1 MNDVDEKLH
10 TLIDKLPGINFLSS
24 LLLLFWV
31 IFSKN
36 NMIL

>member
-10 TLIDKLPGINFLSS
+10 ALIDKLPGIDFLSI
-24 LLLLFWV
+24 LLFWV